1 MNTAIATTEAVI
13 RNHLHAFV
21 AQRGVDA
28 IVSDYHDD
36 ARLYTEARIYE
47 GKEAIRGF
55 FVDFI
60 ASLPEGVVN
69 RFLLKAL
76 HVDRDL
82 AFITWNAGADVPLGT
97 DTFLVRD
104 GRIVSQTFAMATK

>member
-1 MNTAIATTEAVI
+1 MSTAIASAEAVI
-13 RNHLHAFV
+13 RNHLQAFI

-36 ARLYTEARIYE
+36 ARLYTEARIYR
-47 GKEAIRGF
+47 GKEQIRAF
-55 FVDFI
+55 FVEFI

-97 DTFLVRD
+97 DTFLVRE
-104 GRIVSQTFAMATK
+104 GRIVSQTFAMATR